1 MQKNRAER
9 PPNGIRTC
17 LSLLL
22 IAAVV
27 LSGCGG
33 KDTPAPK
40 PTTAPTRAPT
50 TAPTRAPT
58 SAPTTAPTAPAVIS
72 GNTIAIST
80 GGSIIIPEGA
90 LPKGT
95 EVEVMATHMPTLP
108 DDVKAVGDA
117 ILITAAAQPTEP
129 VTLRLPIPEGAAN
142 PSELA
147 IVRVEGDGTTTFLM
161 TRAEGNELV
170 AETPGFSAFARVR
183 IPSALP
189 LKLRGKERLLPGEL
203 HTYLLDHPD
212 PEARVSTSWVA
223 SGRGTLVSQG
233 DTAATIRAGDEE
245 GSVNLICSCSEQP
258 TGRNWWGS
266 IRIRVVDPGVSPDK
280 FSVSVIARPAVAY
293 IGKDTVRVAAAVHG
307 NYQTPLTWT
316 WELENGAKGGPVTT
330 PAGTTEFE
338 LPAADLPGLD
348 QPGTHV
354 LSVWARDF
362 QDRVYAGLGQYVLKV
377 EPLSL
382 AVDGPHYVDRPGAY
396 EAYTALC
403 GGGAPPYVYSFVLF
417 PGPKRRVDSGNTPTA
432 TFLFDQPGAHRL
444 EVTCRDNE
452 GTMAVTSRQITVE
465 GGEALSARIIDLP
478 ATAAVNREV
487 EMTVSLRGGVLV
499 VSGKKSDYNVFVY
512 WADSSLPYVQKDVSA
527 STPDEGVTLP
537 LSHKWAEPKTYVVF
551 LAVWDA
557 AGNVASDSRQITITD
572 AAPTASPTATAKA
585 VPKATATATAAA
597 GLLVWVRQEPAVV
610 NANKDPLEFQSPEPR
625 FAGSFSK
632 ITPSE
637 TSFTTQEKYVDHGAE
652 FYNVSITCKFDT
664 PPLVLNPGLR
674 YKVQVSCSNGGSN
687 PGGEQSLGERFWYSA
702 QKGYEAIIEPRE
714 VINYFPWSTAFDGAS
729 TKEWMIAAPPARRLG
744 DTFQIYAGLWNR
756 PPCNVTWTY
765 KAEYH

>member
-95 EVEVMATHMPTLP
+95 EVEVMATHMPALP

-117 ILITAAAQPTEP
+117 ILITAAAQPTGP

-170 AETPGFSAFARVR
+170 AETPGFYAFARVR

-551 LAVWDA
+551 LACLLY
-557 AGNVASDSRQITITD
+557 T
-572 AAPTASPTATAKA
+572 SP
-585 VPKATATATAAA
+585 
-597 GLLVWVRQEPAVV
+597 
-610 NANKDPLEFQSPEPR
+610 SPR
-625 FAGSFSK
+625 DRG
-632 ITPSE
+632 
-637 TSFTTQEKYVDHGAE
+637 
-652 FYNVSITCKFDT
+652 
-664 PPLVLNPGLR
+664 
-674 YKVQVSCSNGGSN
+674 
-687 PGGEQSLGERFWYSA
+687 
-702 QKGYEAIIEPRE
+702 
-714 VINYFPWSTAFDGAS
+714 
-729 TKEWMIAAPPARRLG
+729 
-744 DTFQIYAGLWNR
+744 
-756 PPCNVTWTY
+756 
-765 KAEYH
+765 